1 MNFLLKNKYVLLLIK
16 NAFSIDFYLIFIPIF
31 APYII
36 WLFLWMNSKRN
47 KIFIILKISCIFL
60 LPILLQS
67 FSFHRN
73 NNRKIQKIVIS
84 RQENT
89 QHIQQAQYIT
99 NDAVENLLFS
109 AKNAEEYTLQ
119 EIKINALE
127 KMLAANPM
135 VEHADI
141 YLTIDGVL
149 KIVIKQREPIA
160 RMVRGGQFYYMDIQ
174 GKRMPLSDASSA
186 RVPLVRGVEEPMW
199 EDAHIILK
207 HIYMDH
213 FLRENIVELSVNK
226 GKFFARLRGAN
237 FSVCLG
243 KSDDINL
250 KFNNLKAFYKK
261 AAKDNFLDRYTEVNL
276 QYYNQVVC
284 THAHAVVEQGNQ

>member
-109 AKNAEEYTLQ
+109 AKNA
-119 EIKINALE
+119 
-127 KMLAANPM
+127 
-135 VEHADI
+135 
-141 YLTIDGVL
+141 
-149 KIVIKQREPIA
+149 
-160 RMVRGGQFYYMDIQ
+160 GGQFYYMDIQ

-284 THAHAVVEQGNQ
+284 THAHAVVEEGNQ